1 MHDVLGLRRIRVE
14 LDNGMAARLIQKG
27 PHTNPTPS
35 TILQHILEFCR
46 RDWEV
51 VIVRI
56 YRQANKYVDLLVS
69 KLGFGCMKLS
79 GAYNDPVPVH
89 VGISIIRH
97 ASDIRIALFDT
108 SDIQGPKAN
117 GIFS

>member
-51 VIVRI
+51 CR
-56 YRQANKYVDLLVS
+56 LVS
-69 KLGFGCMKLS
+69 EESDAEGMEFEPPKG
-79 GAYNDPVPVH
+79 
-89 VGISIIRH
+89 SI
-97 ASDIRIALFDT
+97 ASSFD
-108 SDIQGPKAN
+108 
-117 GIFS
+117 FVV